1 MKINAKKCKDIAI
14 KVKEEREKQTKKD
27 ETKNETETLL
37 NCILE
42 KIENEARKG
51 LMETDIKIK
60 TCDTKINIS
69 EILDKLYELQFEIDL
84 TNWKYFNILT
94 IKW

>member
-1 MKINAKKCKDIAI
+1 MEINAKKCRDIAI
-14 KVKEEREKQTKKD
+14 KVKEERKKQTKKD
-27 ETKNETETLL
+27 ETNNETETLL

-42 KIENEARKG
+42 KAEKEARKG
-51 LMETDIKIK
+51 LMQTDIKIK

-84 TNWKYFNILT
+84 KNWKNFNILT

>member
-1 MKINAKKCKDIAI
+1 MEINAKKCRAIAI
-14 KVKEEREKQTKKD
+14 KAREERKK
-27 ETKNETETLL
+27 TNKKTETLL

-42 KIENEARKG
+42 KAEKEARKG
-51 LMETDIKIK
+51 LMQTDIKIK

-84 TNWKYFNILT
+84 KNWKNFNILT

>member
-1 MKINAKKCKDIAI
+1 MKINAKKCRDIAI
-14 KVKEEREKQTKKD
+14 KVKEERKK
-27 ETKNETETLL
+27 TNKKTQTLL
-37 NCILE
+37 NRILE
-42 KIENEARKG
+42 KAEKEARKG
-51 LMETDIKIK
+51 LMQTDIKIK

-84 TNWKYFNILT
+84 KNWKNFNILT

>member
-1 MKINAKKCKDIAI
+1 MKINAKKCRDIAI
-14 KVKEEREKQTKKD
+14 KAREERKK
-27 ETKNETETLL
+27 TNKKTQTLL
-37 NCILE
+37 NRILE
-42 KIENEARKG
+42 KAERDARKG
-51 LMETDIKIK
+51 LMQTDIKIK

-84 TNWKYFNILT
+84 KNWKNFNILT